1 MFLID
6 NNFLYILDETTQ
18 GNIMNSLPVVNS
30 QVCFSLEQSLSKKT
44 DKQYLKEQIE
54 KIEKNNPVIAEFIK
68 RYSKTTLE
76 PINVMFG
83 IVMVYNLLES
93 QAEANLLNELFQ

>member
-54 KIEKNNPVIAEFIK
+54 KIEKII
-68 RYSKTTLE
+68 
-76 PINVMFG
+76 
-83 IVMVYNLLES
+83 
-93 QAEANLLNELFQ
+93 Q